1 MSLQQGL
8 VEALGSAIASGAW
21 PTGAAISVDEIGARH
36 GVSRTV
42 ARESVRSLEAR
53 GMVRGRP
60 RVGTVVQ
67 PEESWDLLDPDVIRW
82 RAGTP
87 DSSNQLEELLDLR
100 AAIEPVAARL
110 AASRGSDAEGE
121 ELGSCLERMR
131 KAFAEGDVAE
141 FTRAD
146 LDFHRTLVLASGN
159 RLFRQLWGTVQA
171 ALGAR
176 YHSEVPAF
184 SEHTPHALDRHERIL
199 RAVQAGDADGA
210 ETEASILSRET
221 RAEVHSFRL

>member
-1 MSLQQGL
+1 MSLQQDL
-8 VEALGSAIASGAW
+8 VDALGSAIASGAW
-21 PTGAAISVDEIGARH
+21 PTGTAISVDEIGARH

-82 RAGTP
+82 RTGTP
-87 DSSNQLEELLDLR
+87 DSSAQLEELLDLR

-110 AASRGSDAEGE
+110 AAERATGAEHE
-121 ELGSCLERMR
+121 ELDSHLERMR
-131 KAFAEGDVAE
+131 EAFEHGDVAD

-159 RLFRQLWGTVQA
+159 RLFRQLWGTVHA

-184 SEHTPHALDRHERIL
+184 SEHTPHALDRHEQIL
-199 RAVQAGDADGA
+199 RAVRAGDADSA
-210 ETEASILSRET
+210 EAAASVLIRGTREQVGLI
-221 RAEVHSFRL
+221 R